1 MDESELLATLGRLDA
16 QLTTTF
22 DVVIVGGAAMILHF
36 GASRATRDV
45 DVMVLKG
52 NVHHLRAAVSRV
64 ATEVG
69 LPSDWLNDGAK
80 GFVGVLPPEFRTRL
94 QALEY
99 PLAHLHLYALGLPDQ
114 VVLKIIALRA
124 QDLED
129 LELLLPQLSDADR
142 KEVVAAMH
150 YIGNTRPD
158 WAQRMQYFLEEQGW
172 ILA

>member
-16 QLTTTF
+16 KLSTAF
-22 DVVIVGGAAMILHF
+22 DVVVVGGAAMILHF

-45 DVMVLKG
+45 DVVVLKG
-52 NVHHLRAAVSRV
+52 NSRHLRSAVAAV
-64 ATEVG
+64 AAEVG
-69 LPSDWLNDGAK
+69 LPNDWLNDGAK
-80 GFVGVLPPEFRTRL
+80 GFVGALPPEFRTRL

-99 PLAHLHLYALGLPDQ
+99 PLEHLHLHALGLPDQ

-129 LELLLPQLSDADR
+129 LELLLPRLSDADR
-142 KEVVAAMH
+142 QAVVAAMH

-172 ILA
+172 SLG